1 MIFMPGS
8 SETNRRPNS
17 RRCLRFSGPC
27 VSRSNVDVLRFA
39 IYHSPVFEIDPGSAR
54 LAPKT
59 IDSPTESGL
68 AFFKAGSATN
78 QYIAAAEVMLIGGH
92 NGTKQMSTIACRLG
106 RFHLAPSA
114 G

>member
-1 MIFMPGS
+1 
-8 SETNRRPNS
+8 
-17 RRCLRFSGPC
+17 
-27 VSRSNVDVLRFA
+27 
-39 IYHSPVFEIDPGSAR
+39 VFEIDPGSAR

-59 IDSPTESGL
+59 TDSPTESGL

-114 G
+114 GQGGYTQKFLVQFIAPQAREGG